1 MSEDGL
7 GRPSYGYRTVVREL
21 NETTMIA
28 TRQECLTADE
38 LKDLLAGRL
47 PTERFARALAHV
59 DTCQACADVATE
71 SEPTDCAIL
80 ERSAHGSPV
89 NLFQQ
94 EPECQA
100 MMGQLLLQTETRFQ
114 SRDNPRVPIEN
125 LGPYR
130 LVKWLGSGGMG
141 AVYLAEHQ
149 RLKRLSAIKLLP
161 RDKLLQAD
169 WLERF
174 NREMTSIA
182 ALEHPHVVRAFDAG
196 DQDGWHY
203 LVMEY
208 LDGADLGQVCRCVG
222 QLPIGTACELVRQA
236 ALGLAAIHELGMT
249 HRDIKPSNMFLTRQ
263 GIVKLLDL
271 GLVLSGDSPLAAD
284 ERLTTVGHLMGT
296 LPYMARE
303 QLLDA
308 SEVDW
313 RADIYSL
320 GATLF
325 RMLTGQAPLGSAKN
339 LAQTIQAI
347 TTGDCPKLES
357 LLHEAPRDLSALINS
372 MLSHDRQQRPQS
384 AGLVAERLA
393 AFSDA
398 DALQPLIRTT
408 LSELELST
416 ETNGSALNNFT
427 QSGMQTIESAAKPPS
442 RRPLWIAAAFLPVA
456 FLAGIFIT
464 VATDRGTLVIESEE
478 PGVTVKVTQGD
489 KTVDTL
495 KVENQPGVLRLSS
508 GRYVVELVGAD
519 GDSFVLSESQVTVLR
534 GQKELIRVKKQS
546 TEQQPPVGEGN
557 FYQGKSFS
565 DWMFILEREK
575 DVDMI
580 AKAMQAVAWLA
591 EKPADRLAAAR
602 RVLEPARYLG
612 SYTVARRPQGY
623 TADVSG
629 WYMTE
634 LLDHYHHFLPAPG
647 LEAIIRE
654 LDSGRVRSAQAC
666 LMLLEKYGHRAFGLS
681 LGPNVERNLAEHL
694 QTLTQS
700 EDGSN
705 QLKDLLDCLIKVSKE
720 LKNEKWGT
728 PTAIRQAVAIARL
741 LNEDLSARPEFVAW
755 AKELLAAA
763 EDSLAEPGKIS
774 TKGTALKR
782 SPLDAMTALNI
793 SQVLKDE
800 FSAPLLLGLLESPY
814 PPNADFEKQLTEALD
829 RMVKLHPAEMAAA
842 IEHHFE
848 RIVLFAEGIV
858 QDRLRPA
865 DATTDRVR
873 LATQT
878 LLAHAKDRQKLIAT
892 LKQAKVWGSPQSIFS
907 NYDVSELIKQLE

>member
-1 MSEDGL
+1 
-7 GRPSYGYRTVVREL
+7 
-21 NETTMIA
+21 MIA
-28 TRQECLTADE
+28 TREECLTADE

-59 DTCQACADVATE
+59 DTCQACTDMATE
-71 SEPTDCAIL
+71 SEPTGCAIL
-80 ERSAHGSPV
+80 ERSASELSI
-89 NLFQQ
+89 NRYQQ

-100 MMGQLLLQTETRFQ
+100 VMGHLLLQPDASFQ
-114 SRDNPRVPIEN
+114 TSGNPRVPIES

-182 ALEHPHVVRAFDAG
+182 ALEHAHVVRAIDAG

-222 QLPIGTACELVRQA
+222 QLPVGTACELIRQA
-236 ALGLAAIHELGMT
+236 ALGLAAIHDLGMT

-263 GIVKLLDL
+263 GTVKLLDL

-308 SEVDW
+308 SHVDW

-347 TTGDCPKLES
+347 TTSNCPKLES
-357 LLHEAPRDLSALINS
+357 LLLELPRELAELVNR

-384 AGLVAERLA
+384 AGLVAEQLA

-398 DALQPLIRTT
+398 NALQPLIRTT
-408 LSELELST
+408 LSQLEH
-416 ETNGSALNNFT
+416 SAESHSSVLNNIA
-427 QSGMQTIESAAKPPS
+427 QSAMRPIVSVAKPPS

-464 VATDRGTLVIESEE
+464 VVTDRGTLVIESEE

-519 GDSFVLSESQVTVLR
+519 GDSFVLSDSQVTVLR
-534 GQKELIRVKKQS
+534 GQKELIRVKKQT
-546 TEQQPPVGEGN
+546 TEQQPPVSEGN
-557 FYQGKSFS
+557 FYQGKSLTE
-565 DWMFILEREK
+565 WMIILQREK
-575 DVDMI
+575 DI
-580 AKAMQAVAWLA
+580 AMLAQAMQAVAWLA
-591 EKPADRLAAAR
+591 DTQGDKLAAAK
-602 RVLEPARYLG
+602 RVLEPARRLG
-612 SYTVARRPQGY
+612 GYITSNRPRLGF
-623 TADVSG
+623 TPDASG

-647 LEAIIRE
+647 LEAIIGE
-654 LDSGRVRSAQAC
+654 LDSGTVRSAQAC
-666 LMLLEKYGHRAFGLS
+666 LKILELYGHHTFGSS
-681 LGPNVERNLAEHL
+681 LGPNVERHLAEHL
-694 QTLTQS
+694 QTLAQT
-700 EDGSN
+700 EDGSR
-705 QLKDLLDCLIKVSKE
+705 QLKRLLDCLMKVSGQ
-720 LKNEKWGT
+720 LKNEKWGSSI
-728 PTAIRQAVAIARL
+728 AIRQAAAVAIL
-741 LNEDLSARPEFVAW
+741 LNEDLSAYPEFVVW
-755 AKELLAAA
+755 AKAR
-763 EDSLAEPGKIS
+763 LAEAEVSLIQPPRKDAADKQRSAIVNGSS
-774 TKGTALKR
+774 TGR
-782 SPLDAMTALNI
+782 SPLDAVTALDI
-793 SQVLKDE
+793 SQILNDNV
-800 FSAPLLLGLLESPY
+800 SQPLLLGLLESPY
-814 PPNADFEKQLTEALD
+814 PPNADFEKRLTQGFERLA
-829 RMVKLHPAEMAAA
+829 KLHPQEMAAA

-858 QDRLRPA
+858 QNRVRPN
-865 DATTDRVR
+865 DATADRVR

-878 LLAHAKDRQKLIAT
+878 LLAHAKDRQKLLET
-892 LKQAKVWGSPQSIFS
+892 LKKAKVWGSPQSIFS
-907 NYDVSELIKQLE
+907 QTDLNALIEQLEAK